1 MPRSRALQL
10 GSLSWKGH
18 AAPAK
23 DSNKSAKIA
32 SGSIARHPSAAKAS
46 IADARP
52 MLRDMNPREQPA
64 GVLLTQRMIGFGA
77 TAARLRR
84 FPDFGLS
91 GHRRLNVA
99 GNGTK

>member
-1 MPRSRALQL
+1 
-10 GSLSWKGH
+10 
-18 AAPAK
+18 
-23 DSNKSAKIA
+23 
-32 SGSIARHPSAAKAS
+32 
-46 IADARP
+46 
-52 MLRDMNPREQPA
+52 MNPREQPA

-99 GNGTK
+99 GNGLQNNFAFDVGATRPRSSR

>member
-1 MPRSRALQL
+1 
-10 GSLSWKGH
+10 
-18 AAPAK
+18 
-23 DSNKSAKIA
+23 
-32 SGSIARHPSAAKAS
+32 
-46 IADARP
+46 